1 MERLLRV
8 TCWVLRFVGNI
19 RIKEKANKNLIE
31 YVTVEER
38 KYAFNLW
45 LKSNQRQLLTTA
57 NYESL
62 KLSVNLVEEE
72 DGIIRAHGRVQQKKL
87 PVEMRKP
94 VMLERNHKITELILW
109 DCHR

>member
-1 MERLLRV
+1 M
-8 TCWVLRFVGNI
+8 
-19 RIKEKANKNLIE
+19 
-31 YVTVEER
+31 
-38 KYAFNLW
+38 
-45 LKSNQRQLLTTA
+45 TTA

-94 VMLERNHKITELILW
+94 VMLERNHKVTELILR
-109 DCHR
+109 DCHRRVKHNGVRETLSGIPIEVLGYEM